1 MQQRV
6 CKVSRET
13 PELVFERFAE
23 IQTLYLYGYMKFPE
37 RCNSNTWYH

>member
-6 CKVSRET
+6 CKVSR
-13 PELVFERFAE
+13 LVFERFAE
-23 IQTLYLYGYMKFPE
+23 IQTLYFYGYMKFPE